1 MEKSDL
7 IHSWLDHFLYI
18 MSTSVLEFL
27 TLEFL
32 TLHGLHLVE
41 EGKQNDII
49 RLKQSSSAPDQKAQF
64 H

>member
-18 MSTSVLEFL
+18 MSTSV
-27 TLEFL
+27 LEFL

>member
-27 TLEFL
+27 TL
-32 TLHGLHLVE
+32 HGLHLVE

-49 RLKQSSSAPDQKAQF
+49 RLKQSSGVPDQKAQF

>member
-27 TLEFL
+27 TLP
-32 TLHGLHLVE
+32 GLHLVE